1 MQIANEEEKTG
12 FVSAAGLTSNPD
24 YLHFNAASLHEFG
37 IRSFNEYEKQKD
49 PNKQFFEKP
58 EQDFAVRTAM
68 EQL

>member
-1 MQIANEEEKTG
+1 M
-12 FVSAAGLTSNPD
+12 AGLTSNPD
-24 YLHFNAASLHEFG
+24 YLHFNAASLHKFG
-37 IRSFNEYEKQKD
+37 IRYFNEYEKQKD